1 MREGALY
8 SRPPCPVEA
17 GLSLALCFEQDR
29 VESLAGGLTGPDH
42 ELERLEIS
50 LAGFDRDPQH
60 GFALSVGRI
69 SSARQQQG
77 MAEHHHV
84 FRAPQVEM
92 PDPELLVDGGDELEH
107 L

>member
-1 MREGALY
+1 MREAALY

-69 SSARQQQG
+69 SSARRRSGTLRSKAQAIC
-77 MAEHHHV
+77 MASTSSIHV
-84 FRAPQVEM
+84 KATS
-92 PDPELLVDGGDELEH
+92 
-107 L
+107 